1 MDASDSVGVAGLARG
16 AVRAARNPRAGSD
29 EVNMIDIRPVNPCLG
44 ATVSGVDLRKP
55 LDKADR
61 DAIEAALLRH
71 HVLFFRDQDITP
83 EEHLAFARQ
92 FGKIDVPP
100 FRPKYGENPEMIVL
114 DQQAPKG
121 EGADEW
127 HSDNTFAAE
136 PPMGSILRAVKLP
149 SLGGDTLWA
158 NMHAAYDALAAPIRR
173 LVDELEAVHDIT
185 KPLRRAIAA
194 GHSEANLAEVQAQW
208 PPVVH
213 PVARTHPVTGKK
225 ALFVNGNST
234 THIVGLSERESESLL
249 RLLIDYVR
257 DPVFQVRFQWDLH
270 SVAFW
275 DNRSVQHYAV
285 PDYTERRIMNR
296 VTLVGDRPR

>member
-1 MDASDSVGVAGLARG
+1 
-16 AVRAARNPRAGSD
+16 
-29 EVNMIDIRPVNPCLG
+29 MIDIRPVNPCLG
-44 ATVSGVDLRKP
+44 AYVSGVDLKRP

-71 HVLFFRDQDITP
+71 HVLFFRDQDISP
-83 EEHLAFARQ
+83 DEHLAFARQ

-158 NMHAAYDALAAPIRR
+158 NMHAAYEALSAPIRR

-194 GHSEANLAEVQAQW
+194 GHSDANLAEVQAQW

-213 PVARTHPVTGKK
+213 PVARTHPVTGRK

-234 THIVGLSERESESLL
+234 TQIVGLSERESESLL
-249 RLLIDYVR
+249 RLLIDHVR